1 MMRKFDKFVTPLSK
15 WFQVIAGIG
24 MIYVLIVS
32 VADIIMNKVFK
43 NPLNWSFDSIG
54 LVAVIAI
61 VFAIPGVQLNHGHIE
76 VEILEERLP
85 RFWRK
90 FTGLFVNV
98 LGLILWSIITWRSVL
113 YGIDILRSGEVSM
126 TVEMPIYP
134 FIWFQGICAAA
145 VTLVLLLQTINYFR
159 TGTR

>member
-1 MMRKFDKFVTPLSK
+1 MGKFDKFITPLSK
-15 WFQVIAGIG
+15 WFHVIAGIG
-24 MIYVLIVS
+24 MIYVLLVS

-61 VFAIPGVQLNHGHIE
+61 VFAIPEVQVNHGHIE
-76 VEILEERLP
+76 VEVLEARLS

-90 FTGLFVNV
+90 IIGLFVNV
-98 LGLILWSIITWRSVL
+98 LGIILWSIVAWRSFL

-134 FIWFQGICAAA
+134 FIWFQGICAIV
-145 VTLVLLLQTINYFR
+145 VTLVLLLQTINIFR
-159 TGTR
+159 TSAR

>member
-1 MMRKFDKFVTPLSK
+1 MGKFDKFMTPLLK
-15 WFQVIAGIG
+15 WFHVIAGIG
-24 MIYVLIVS
+24 MIYVLLIS

-43 NPLNWSFDSIG
+43 DPINWAFDSIG

-61 VFAIPGVQLNHGHIE
+61 VFAIPGVQVNHGHIE
-76 VEILEERLP
+76 VEILEERLS

-90 FTGLFVNV
+90 INGLFINV
-98 LGLILWSIITWRSVL
+98 LGLILWSIVAWRSFL

-134 FIWFQGICAAA
+134 FIWFQGICAI
-145 VTLVLLLQTINYFR
+145 VVVLVLLLQTINIFR
-159 TGTR
+159 TAAR